1 MVISTQKFLQ
11 SSGSKNLNLL
21 SGISLSRM
29 QLSKK
34 EQELNARSRK
44 ITSENM
50 QMMTEM
56 FSTQNQSAA
65 FYERGY
71 IEGYR
76 KAFTEGFKYA
86 QKQYEPRE
94 NLLTGILKNLKQR
107 EGGGYLNKGDVSL
120 VGERGPEL
128 MVAKQDVNIV
138 ANRDIKF
145 IPPSLKSKTPTT
157 TIVRT
162 IIQKQGTKI
171 VNRK

>member
-1 MVISTQKFLQ
+1 MRDI
-11 SSGSKNLNLL
+11 
-21 SGISLSRM
+21 
-29 QLSKK
+29 
-34 EQELNARSRK
+34 
-44 ITSENM
+44 
-50 QMMTEM
+50 
-56 FSTQNQSAA
+56 
-65 FYERGY
+65 ERH
-71 IEGYR
+71 
-76 KAFTEGFKYA
+76 
-86 QKQYEPRE
+86 
-94 NLLTGILKNLKQR
+94 LQR

-171 VNRK
+171 VNRR